1 MMTLYVRPRK
11 LGEYSSIERHC
22 TAPVVSFASAGQ
34 VYLSKGP
41 RCRTF
46 DGLRCGRK
54 PRSQNK
60 AWLLRA
66 FRPGSSFFPNRK
78 TVCFRQAPTT
88 LAQRRAP
95 ALSRTGERT
104 LPRKVHAS
112 ERGSRA
118 TKNKPRRQSD
128 GRKNTA
134 SRKMIDWWALLL
146 PNERTLPPAFFFRGR
161 KSDGICKL
169 DGVHASRRR
178 CPAWQKIPPCTS
190 GARTLD
196 DLRLALAQSAS
207 ARQKGP
213 RQVRGFVP
221 GRVGRC
227 QRKTERPS
235 SPLPR
240 FS

>member
-146 PNERTLPPAFFFRGR
+146 PNERTLPPAFFSGEESRTEYANLTGFMRAGDAAPRGR
-161 KSDGICKL
+161 RYL
-169 DGVHASRRR
+169 
-178 CPAWQKIPPCTS
+178 PALVVQ
-190 GARTLD
+190 
-196 DLRLALAQSAS
+196 
-207 ARQKGP
+207 
-213 RQVRGFVP
+213 
-221 GRVGRC
+221 
-227 QRKTERPS
+227 EPS
-235 SPLPR
+235 MI
-240 FS
+240 FG